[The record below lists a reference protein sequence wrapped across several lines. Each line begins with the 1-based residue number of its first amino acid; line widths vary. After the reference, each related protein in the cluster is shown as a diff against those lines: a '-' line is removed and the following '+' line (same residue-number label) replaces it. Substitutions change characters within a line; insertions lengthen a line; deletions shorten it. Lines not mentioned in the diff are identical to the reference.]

1 MRTGILWGMA
11 AAFGASLALAQP
23 SFAVTA
29 TYDFEAIGDGA
40 AFMSTLGAKVG
51 AEGNWNKTD
60 SAGSAAIV
68 GDGAGIIVNGI
79 TVYAEGGNSSGAA
92 ADAFFDAGRAGLGVC
107 SSASCK
113 SGVPGAITSD
123 DNLNRAEE
131 SLKLMFDRTVSI
143 AAMTVRRA
151 NHSLANGNFTLGGV
165 VYSIINGMVDA
176 DALALISPG
185 AEFSFGYI
193 PGGPELYLSDVTVAA
208 VPLPAT
214 AALLSGAFGLLGW
227 RARKQPRA

>member
-1 MRTGILWGMA
+1 MRTRILQGMA
-11 AAFGASLALAQP
+11 VAFGAGLALAQP

-29 TYDFEAIGDGA
+29 TYDFEAIADGA
-40 AFMSTLGAKVG
+40 AFTSTLGARTG

-60 SAGSAAIV
+60 SAGSLAIV

-79 TVYAEGGNSSGAA
+79 TVYAEGLNSSGAA
-92 ADAFFDAGRAGLGVC
+92 ADAFFDANRAGLGVC

-113 SGVPGAITSD
+113 SGVAGATTRD

-151 NHSLANGNFTLGGV
+151 NHSLANGDFMLGGV
-165 VYSIINGMVDA
+165 LYTIIDGVVDA

-185 AEFSFGYI
+185 MEFSFGYI